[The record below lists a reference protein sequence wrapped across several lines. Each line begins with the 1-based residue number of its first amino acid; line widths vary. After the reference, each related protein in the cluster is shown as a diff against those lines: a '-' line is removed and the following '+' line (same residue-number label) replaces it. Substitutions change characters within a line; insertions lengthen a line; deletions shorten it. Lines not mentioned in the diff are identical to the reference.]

1 MKIFQPTISGS
12 FTVSGSVFLKGLTS
26 VSQSNVILINT
37 ATGELYYTASSAI
50 GGGGGGGTV
59 DTSSLVTTA
68 SFNAYTGSS
77 TSQFAGT
84 ASYTT
89 LAATATNA
97 LSASNFVVTST
108 LRLDQTLTDFA
119 TVLSTIV
126 GSNNLFNQATGSF
139 TSAFGKYTLYKGANS
154 RAGEFMT
161 SWNGTTTTYTD
172 TSVTDI
178 GNTSDIVF
186 SSTIVTGQLQ
196 INAIAATSA
205 WNIKMLV
212 TYI

>member
-26 VSQSNVILINT
+26 VSQSNVVLINT

>member
-26 VSQSNVILINT
+26 VAQSNVILVNT
-37 ATGELYYTASSAI
+37 TTGQLYYTASSAI

-68 SFNAYTGSS
+68 SFNAYTGSN

-84 ASYTT
+84 ASYVTT
-89 LAATATNA
+89 AATATNA
-97 LSASNFVVTST
+97 LSASNFVITST

-119 TVLSTIV
+119 TVASTIV
-126 GSNNLFNQATGSF
+126 GSNNLFTQITGSYR
-139 TSAFGKYTLYKGANS
+139 SAFGKYTLYNGVNARS
-154 RAGEFMT
+154 GEFWT
-161 SWNGTTTTYTD
+161 TWNGTTTTYTD
-172 TSVTDI
+172 TSTTDI
-178 GNTSDIVF
+178 GNTADIVF
-186 SSTIVTGQLQ
+186 SSTIVTSQLQ
-196 INAIAATSA
+196 INAVAATSA